1 MPLINCP
8 ECDKEVADKA
18 RDCPSCGHRLNK
30 PKRSVFGKI
39 CLWLFILFNIGMPV
53 WIISTCAAVGETVNT
68 GTDAE
73 AAGAVIGGGI
83 AGAFLVV
90 IWLVGTIIL
99 GIPALLT
106 RAK

>member
-73 AAGAVIGGGI
+73 AAGATTQLRRE
-83 AGAFLVV
+83 ALSVV
-90 IWLVGTIIL
+90 R
-99 GIPALLT
+99 PACDVEIRSLM
-106 RAK
+106 